1 MFQSV
6 NLVIKEFFF
15 LKNSGYLYIE
25 RVIDILIMHPPL
37 SPKYF
42 GKGRKPK
49 IISFCSAD
57 QKMSI
62 YIIPNS
68 LDGTL

>member
-1 MFQSV
+1 
-6 NLVIKEFFF
+6 
-15 LKNSGYLYIE
+15 
-25 RVIDILIMHPPL
+25 MHPPL

-42 GKGRKPK
+42 VKGRKPK

-57 QKMSI
+57 QKMPI